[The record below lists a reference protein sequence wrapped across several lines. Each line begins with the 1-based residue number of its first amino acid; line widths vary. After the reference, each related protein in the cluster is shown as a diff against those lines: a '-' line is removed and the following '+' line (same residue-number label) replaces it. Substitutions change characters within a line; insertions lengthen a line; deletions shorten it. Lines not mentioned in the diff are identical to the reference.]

1 MSIDIVSAIEIVTFF
16 IAFRVLFLG
25 TFRAIRIGRTFV
37 SAVYRNKAYWTAA
50 VMVIIFVD
58 LLNPYI
64 PYPSPASLPVTGLL
78 PTLGWFLFGVLGALP
93 FSLLFLVL
101 FAFVDRTILVAMETD
116 FFHRNTLR
124 WRNVRRPLFGVL
136 IAVLVVAIFIGSYY
150 SLVPNPPSWTS
161 LILGPLFLGAFGVG
175 FPYLAIALIVA
186 SRRTPDRTLKMHVRF
201 IGLAIVGY
209 IGATIISSGWG
220 IHDVITSLV
229 DAFFVIL
236 GGYALY
242 RSVMSLSP
250 LGRVAKEGE
259 APPKPVQAMNQT

>member
-1 MSIDIVSAIEIVTFF
+1 M
-16 IAFRVLFLG
+16 
-25 TFRAIRIGRTFV
+25 
-37 SAVYRNKAYWTAA
+37 
-50 VMVIIFVD
+50 
-58 LLNPYI
+58 
-64 PYPSPASLPVTGLL
+64 
-78 PTLGWFLFGVLGALP
+78 
-93 FSLLFLVL
+93 LV
-101 FAFVDRTILVAMETD
+101 
-116 FFHRNTLR
+116 
-124 WRNVRRPLFGVL
+124 
-136 IAVLVVAIFIGSYY
+136 AVLVVAIFIGSYY
-150 SLVPNPPSWTS
+150 SLEPTPPSWTS
-161 LILGPLFLGAFGVG
+161 LNLGPLFLGAFGVG

-209 IGATIISSGWG
+209 IGATIISSGGG

-236 GGYALY
+236 GVYALY